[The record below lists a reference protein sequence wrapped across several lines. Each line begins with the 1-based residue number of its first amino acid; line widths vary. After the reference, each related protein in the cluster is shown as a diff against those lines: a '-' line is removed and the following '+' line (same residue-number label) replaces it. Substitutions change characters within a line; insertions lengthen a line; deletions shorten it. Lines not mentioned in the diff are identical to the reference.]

1 MCRAAES
8 PASPPP
14 MMTTSLG
21 MVLMGFGLVDLEGL
35 EGWVLWSWISDWSVL
50 VPDPDPGALKSVG
63 PSKNIP
69 PDRSLSYPSEDRGDD
84 WRVDGMRRLW
94 CGCGRKAL
102 KANA

>member
-21 MVLMGFGLVDLEGL
+21 MVLMGFGLDGLEGL
-35 EGWVLWSWISDWSVL
+35 EVWVLWSWISDWSVP
-50 VPDPDPGALKSVG
+50 VPGALKSVG

-69 PDRSLSYPSEDRGDD
+69 PDRSLSYPSDDRGDD
-84 WRVDGMRRLW
+84 WRVDGMYRLW
-94 CGCGRKAL
+94 CGRKAL